1 VGLLMASVELF
12 GMNRW
17 VFVFVFGMILV
28 GLVSGASV
36 DDAVFS
42 AFENGEEKVR
52 VIVEKNDF
60 VNPRMQVSAIA
71 AFDDFEKITENE
83 NGFTAYVSLKEF
95 ERMKLDS
102 GISNIRLDFPLKIFM
117 QNATGILNANDSW
130 NLKVDGVN
138 LTGSSGSVC
147 ILDTGIDNG
156 HGDFTGRILKEKCF
170 CSISDSGSGGCCP
183 DGTVEDD
190 SAIDNHGHGT
200 HVAGIVGAHGGLNG
214 VAINVGLVIV
224 KIMNGTGDGTSSDME
239 NAIQWCINNA
249 DTYNISVISASLGD
263 ASTGYNLASQATCD
277 SRSSGL
283 TEKITAANSA
293 NISVVIASGNENRNN
308 GISWPS
314 CISTAIPVGA
324 TDKADAISSYS
335 NRGNLLKLLG
345 IGGGTSGSTRINSTC
360 FSGDPSYNNGY
371 CLKYGT
377 SMATPMVAG
386 AIAIINQFL
395 NLGGRIMTP
404 VEIED
409 VLYDTGKNISELG
422 NDYSRINIYDA
433 LLSLDNIGPDVS
445 LVSPLNNNIN
455 LSLNQSFIC
464 NASDWQLANVTF
476 RIWNSS
482 GVYYN
487 GTQNLSGT
495 TNETNFNLIDLP
507 KGEYVWNCFVEDVL
521 GNFGS
526 AADNFSLTIGEI
538 VVDLNSP
545 VNESYTNVNV
555 TNFSCLA
562 RTDVAYE
569 LANISFRIWN
579 SSGDLIRNESR
590 NISGLEN
597 TTNFSYT
604 FLEEDDY
611 LWGCVA
617 LNNNSDV
624 GDGVN
629 FSIEY
634 DVSLPVISDLSVDAS
649 TSSAV
654 ISWTTDEVSNSS
666 VWMSGGTWSNSSEYA
681 TNHSISISGLSSSTG
696 YTYVVRS
703 CDKATN
709 CVNSSGSFTTDA
721 QSSSGGGGGGSS
733 SGVKVIE
740 VRPEEIFMGKSF
752 LIGVN
757 DKISFNLPSGSHSLT
772 VSKVGKDY
780 AEIVV
785 MSEPLNLNLSV
796 REEVKLNLS
805 SSNYY
810 DLAIRLNGISNR
822 KANVSVMRIFEI
834 IEVPEV
840 LQKENDTSITPI
852 SPVVRD
858 DEIQDFYFYK
868 LLFVALVVI
877 SGGVILWVLKSNEED
892 RLARKNARI
901 RERARRKMRKEKD
914 EELKKELKRLGLKI

>member
-1 VGLLMASVELF
+1 MRF
-12 GMNRW
+12 
-17 VFVFVFGMILV
+17 FVFVLLIFMCAFSCASIDVHPEILNK
-28 GLVSGASV
+28 
-36 DDAVFS
+36 F
-42 AFENGEEKVR
+42 
-52 VIVEKNDF
+52 
-60 VNPRMQVSAIA
+60 
-71 AFDDFEKITENE
+71 
-83 NGFTAYVSLKEF
+83 
-95 ERMKLDS
+95 DS
-102 GISNIRLDFPLKIFM
+102 GETQVEIVVAINRTLSAGPLEKFSSMASSPNDLIRITVNETELATFLSDENVVEIEPVRYFKIYLGDSVNLI
-117 QNATGILNANDSW
+117 NATPSW
-130 NLKVDGVN
+130 NLKVSNIN
-138 LTGSSGSVC
+138 LTGYSRSVC
-147 ILDTGIDNG
+147 VIDTGINYSHPDLL
-156 HGDFTGRILKEKCF
+156 GRNLTACNLDCIDKVCAEN
-170 CSISDSGSGGCCP
+170 CSI
-183 DGTVEDD
+183 EDL
-190 SAIDNHGHGT
+190 NGHGT
-200 HVAGIVGAHGGLNG
+200 HVAGIIGASGRINGIATGVGFIGLKVFPGALATGATSIG
-214 VAINVGLVIV
+214 VVNAINWCV
-224 KIMNGTGDGTSSDME
+224 D
-239 NAIQWCINNA
+239 NAE
-249 DTYNISVISASLGD
+249 TYNISVISMSFGTDTLYSSA
-263 ASTGYNLASQATCD
+263 CD
-277 SRSSGL
+277 SNFTLSF
-283 TEKITAANSA
+283 TPAVNAAFNK
-293 NISVVIASGNENRNN
+293 NISIVAATGNNGNFIGIGAPACLSKVIAVGGADKSGGMYVDGNRN
-308 GISWPS
+308 SL
-314 CISTAIPVGA
+314 VQ
-324 TDKADAISSYS
+324 
-335 NRGNLLKLLG
+335 LLG
-345 IGGGTSGSTRINSTC
+345 IATNINSTRNT
-360 FSGDPSYNNGY
+360 GGY
-371 CLKYGT
+371 TVLTGT
-377 SMATPMVAG
+377 SMATPMVSG
-386 AIAIINQFL
+386 AIAIVSQFL
-395 NLGGRIMTP
+395 NMTSRKMNP
-404 VEIED
+404 LEIES
-409 VLYDTGKNISELG
+409 VFDTNGFPI
-422 NDYSRINIYDA
+422 NDSAGSGLVFSRIDVYSA
-433 LLSLDNIGPDVS
+433 LLSLDNIAPNVS
-445 LVSPLNNNIN
+445 LISPVNNNIN
-455 LSLNQSFIC
+455 LSSNQSFSC

-487 GTQNLSGT
+487 ETRDLSGT
-495 TNETNFNLIDLP
+495 TNETSFDLNNLP
-507 KGEYVWNCFVEDVL
+507 KEEYVWNCFVEDVL
-521 GNFGS
+521 GNFGN
-526 AADNFSLTIGEI
+526 AAANFSLTIGEI

-555 TNFSCLA
+555 TNFSCVA

-579 SSGDLIRNESR
+579 SSGDLIRNENR

-611 LWGCVA
+611 LWECIA

-624 GDGVN
+624 GNGVN

-634 DVSLPVISDLSVDAS
+634 DVSLPVISDLNVDAS

-666 VWMSGGTWSNSSEYA
+666 VWMSGGTWSNSSDYA
-681 TNHSISISGLSSSTG
+681 TNHSVSVSGLSSSTG

-703 CDKATN
+703 CDRATN
-709 CVNSSGSFTTDA
+709 CVNSSGSFMTDA

-772 VSKVGKDY
+772 VSKVGKNY

-810 DLAIRLNGISNR
+810 DLIIRLNGISNR

-852 SPVVRD
+852 SPIVRK

-868 LLFVALVVI
+868 LLFVALVII
-877 SGGVILWVLKSNEED
+877 SGGVIFWVLKSNKED

-914 EELKKELKRLGLKI
+914 EELKKELKRLGLKV

>member
-1 VGLLMASVELF
+1 MVSAGLF
-12 GMNRW
+12 GMNKW
-17 VFVFVFGMILV
+17 IFVFVFGMILV
-28 GLVSGASV
+28 GLVSGGKVSVIILEDDILEARGFSVNSEDIEMEVTHEFFSVKGFAAEV
-36 DDAVFS
+36 DDKDLGKLQKKFGNVVVVRDKEFS
-42 AFENGEEKVR
+42 VTLDVSVSQIGGNDSWALRSNGANITGAGQTVCIIDTGVNYTHAAFGGCYGNNNASSECKV
-52 VIVEKNDF
+52 IGGYDF
-60 VNPRMQVSAIA
+60 VNGDTYPM
-71 AFDDFEKITENE
+71 DDE
-83 NGFTAYVSLKEF
+83 
-95 ERMKLDS
+95 
-102 GISNIRLDFPLKIFM
+102 
-117 QNATGILNANDSW
+117 
-130 NLKVDGVN
+130 
-138 LTGSSGSVC
+138 
-147 ILDTGIDNG
+147 
-156 HGDFTGRILKEKCF
+156 
-170 CSISDSGSGGCCP
+170 
-183 DGTVEDD
+183 
-190 SAIDNHGHGT
+190 GHGT
-200 HVAGIVGAHGGLNG
+200 HVAGIVASSDLTYSG
-214 VAINVGLVIV
+214 VAPNV
-224 KIMNGTGDGTSSDME
+224 KIIAMKAMDDNGNGDGGDIAAAIDWCVANSSRF
-239 NAIQWCINNA
+239 
-249 DTYNISVISASLGD
+249 NISVISMSLGD
-263 ASTGYNLASQATCD
+263 NSTYNTYC
-277 SRSSGL
+277 SGNYF
-283 TEKITAANSA
+283 ESFIDAAVA
-293 NISVVIASGNENRNN
+293 KNISVVVSAGNCDGVGQTNCTIGVAVPACVKNATR
-308 GISWPS
+308 
-314 CISTAIPVGA
+314 VGA
-324 TDKADAISSYS
+324 VNDLDVIDFMRGALFELMAPGSNIISSV
-335 NRGNLLKLLG
+335 
-345 IGGGTSGSTRINSTC
+345 IGGGFGSKS
-360 FSGDPSYNNGY
+360 
-371 CLKYGT
+371 GT
-377 SMATPMVAG
+377 SMAAPHVAG
-386 AIAIINQFL
+386 SIALIRQYLVNSEQTKSVAEIDSIL
-395 NLGGRIMTP
+395 NASGIRLDDSVGSGYNFT
-404 VEIED
+404 
-409 VLYDTGKNISELG
+409 
-422 NDYSRINIYDA
+422 RINVYDA
-433 LLSLDNIGPDVS
+433 LLSLDIDSPDVS

-482 GVYYN
+482 EIYYN
-487 GTQNLSGT
+487 GTRDLSGT

>member
-1 VGLLMASVELF
+1 MHLIVVGLFVLWNAKMGRWIVELGIVELLMVSAGLF
-12 GMNRW
+12 GMNKW
-17 VFVFVFGMILV
+17 IFVFVFGMILV
-28 GLVSGASV
+28 GLVSGGKVSVIILEDDILEARGFSVNSEDIEMEVTHEFFSVKGFAAEV
-36 DDAVFS
+36 DDKDLGKLQKKFGNVVVVRDKEFS
-42 AFENGEEKVR
+42 VTLDVSVSQIGGNDSWALRSNGANITGAGQTVCIIDTGVNYTHAAFGGCYGNNNASSECKV
-52 VIVEKNDF
+52 IGGYDF
-60 VNPRMQVSAIA
+60 VNGDTYPM
-71 AFDDFEKITENE
+71 DDE
-83 NGFTAYVSLKEF
+83 
-95 ERMKLDS
+95 
-102 GISNIRLDFPLKIFM
+102 
-117 QNATGILNANDSW
+117 
-130 NLKVDGVN
+130 
-138 LTGSSGSVC
+138 
-147 ILDTGIDNG
+147 
-156 HGDFTGRILKEKCF
+156 
-170 CSISDSGSGGCCP
+170 
-183 DGTVEDD
+183 
-190 SAIDNHGHGT
+190 GHGT
-200 HVAGIVGAHGGLNG
+200 HVAGIVASSDLTYSG
-214 VAINVGLVIV
+214 VAPNV
-224 KIMNGTGDGTSSDME
+224 KIIAMKAMDDNGNGDGGDIAAAIDWCVANSSRF
-239 NAIQWCINNA
+239 
-249 DTYNISVISASLGD
+249 NISVISMSLGD
-263 ASTGYNLASQATCD
+263 NSTYNTYC
-277 SRSSGL
+277 SGNYF
-283 TEKITAANSA
+283 ESFIDAAVA
-293 NISVVIASGNENRNN
+293 KNISVVVSAGNCDGVGQTNCTIGVAVPACVKNATR
-308 GISWPS
+308 
-314 CISTAIPVGA
+314 VGA
-324 TDKADAISSYS
+324 VNDLDVIDFMRGALFELMAPGSNIISSV
-335 NRGNLLKLLG
+335 
-345 IGGGTSGSTRINSTC
+345 IGGGFGSKS
-360 FSGDPSYNNGY
+360 
-371 CLKYGT
+371 GT
-377 SMATPMVAG
+377 SMAAPHVAG
-386 AIAIINQFL
+386 SIALIRQYLVNSEQTKSVAEIDSIL
-395 NLGGRIMTP
+395 NASGIRLDDSVGSGYNFT
-404 VEIED
+404 
-409 VLYDTGKNISELG
+409 
-422 NDYSRINIYDA
+422 RINVYDA
-433 LLSLDNIGPDVS
+433 LLSLDIDSPDVS

-464 NASDWQLANVTF
+464 NASDWQLANVT
-476 RIWNSS
+476 
-482 GVYYN
+482 
-487 GTQNLSGT
+487 
-495 TNETNFNLIDLP
+495 
-507 KGEYVWNCFVEDVL
+507 
-521 GNFGS
+521 
-526 AADNFSLTIGEI
+526 
-538 VVDLNSP
+538 
-545 VNESYTNVNV
+545 
-555 TNFSCLA
+555 NFSCVA

-785 MSEPLNLNLSV
+785 MSEPLNFNLSV
-796 REEVKLNLS
+796 GDEVKLNLS

-858 DEIQDFYFYK
+858 DEIQDFYFFK

-892 RLARKNARI
+892 RLARKNSRI

-914 EELKKELKRLGLKI
+914 EELKKELKRLGLTI